1 MSDRFYFYSKSSDKV
16 PGKGTNEYV
25 KNVKYVNDYKELSKI
40 KDWRK
45 HLSNFYISPFILDSE
60 EWNSLEHWYHAAKF
74 RDYKKPGPNY
84 NYYKTFTTNG
94 GKSWS
99 LGGGDDAWYAGQAG
113 KHRKSGKI
121 DRKSKEGEK
130 LPENV
135 SMIKDFTGG
144 ARRSCEA
151 TPRQPQGLVPA
162 EPGLVPAEPGSK
174 APRGL
179 PLTIARKAMTLGF
192 FAKFTQNPL
201 LKKILLETKDA
212 ELWHIVS
219 RSEPELWDH
228 LMKVREC
235 IRKYDS
241 IYDLSR
247 VSQLHED
254 IVSDIFRNSD

>member
-1 MSDRFYFYSKSSDKV
+1 MSDRFFFYSKSSDKV

-25 KNVKYVNDYKELSKI
+25 GFIDNYSELSKN

-45 HLSNFYISPFILDSE
+45 HLSNFYVSPFILDGE
-60 EWNSLEHWYHAAKF
+60 EWNSLEHWYHASKF
-74 RDYKKPGPNY
+74 RDNKKPGPNY

-113 KHRKSGKI
+113 KPRKSGKI
-121 DRKSKEGEK
+121 DRKSKNGEK

-135 SMIKDFTGG
+135 TMIKNFTDGDNG
-144 ARRSCEA
+144 
-151 TPRQPQGLVPA
+151 
-162 EPGLVPAEPGSK
+162 K
-174 APRGL
+174 

-192 FAKFTQNPL
+192 LAKFTQNPL

-228 LMKVREC
+228 LMQVREC
-235 IRKYDS
+235 IKKYDG
-241 IYDLSR
+241 IYDLSIL
-247 VSQLHED
+247 SKLPED
-254 IVSDIFRNSD
+254 IVSEIFYN

>member
-1 MSDRFYFYSKSSDKV
+1 MSDKFFFYSKSSDKV

-25 KNVKYVNDYKELSKI
+25 KNVNDYKELSKF

-45 HLSNFYISPFILDSE
+45 HLSNFYVSPFRLDGE

-113 KHRKSGKI
+113 KPRKSGKI
-121 DRKSKEGEK
+121 DRKSKKGEK

-144 ARRSCEA
+144 DLKDTRSG
-151 TPRQPQGLVPA
+151 TPSTPGLVAA
-162 EPGLVPAEPGSK
+162 EPG
-174 APRGL
+174 
-179 PLTIARKAMTLGF
+179 TIARKAMTLGF

-235 IRKYDS
+235 IRKYDG
-241 IYDLSR
+241 IYDLSIL
-247 VSQLHED
+247 SQLPEN
-254 IVSDIFRNSD
+254 IVSNIFFSKD

>member
-1 MSDRFYFYSKSSDKV
+1 MMSDKLFFYSKSSDKV

-25 KNVKYVNDYKELSKI
+25 KNVNDYKELSKI

-45 HLSNFYISPFILDSE
+45 HLSNFYVSPFRLDGE

-113 KHRKSGKI
+113 KPRKSGKI
-121 DRKSKEGEK
+121 DRKSKKGEK

-135 SMIKDFTGG
+135 SMIKDFTLL
-144 ARRSCEA
+144 SDK
-151 TPRQPQGLVPA
+151 TD
-162 EPGLVPAEPGSK
+162 S
-174 APRGL
+174 
-179 PLTIARKAMTLGF
+179 IARKAMTLGF
-192 FAKFTQNPL
+192 LAKFTQNPL

-212 ELWHIVS
+212 ELWHVVS
-219 RSEPELWDH
+219 RRGHVLWDH
-228 LMKVREC
+228 LMTVREC
-235 IRKYDS
+235 IRKYDG
-241 IYDLSR
+241 IYDLSI
-247 VSQLHED
+247 VSQLPEN
-254 IVSDIFRNSD
+254 IVSDIFRNYD